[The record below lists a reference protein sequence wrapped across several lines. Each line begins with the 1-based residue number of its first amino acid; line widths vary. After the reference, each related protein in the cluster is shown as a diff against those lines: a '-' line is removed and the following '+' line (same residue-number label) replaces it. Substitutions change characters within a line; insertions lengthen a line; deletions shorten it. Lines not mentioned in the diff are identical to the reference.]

1 MQPLASTQ
9 DTLSTK
15 GAKISIMADF
25 ISSAKGRISVGLLF
39 ASVNALITW
48 VTPWPLKIVVDSVF
62 GRAKAPS
69 IFGTIGSKSELLMV
83 VAASMAALALLGGV
97 ATYLSALAF
106 TNAGMVFTNDLQIR
120 VFKHLLDQPPSFFQR
135 RKQGDLNT
143 RLIADV
149 QSIQRAM
156 VDSIPTLVNS
166 ILSIAGILVILAL
179 LGPLYLLSVVALGV
193 FIVIDLTFFMKRVKA
208 ESRRARD
215 FEGQANS
222 AAQQALTGLVVVQ
235 TSNGE
240 ATESGRFERFVKAST
255 AHSMRSNMH
264 QAAMNASVTTTLNLT
279 IAAFVAVGGLAV
291 FSKSLSVGMILVVTS
306 YARSIYKPLQQLT
319 KRAGIVG
326 AGLAARERVVELLQ
340 ADEAVKTLP
349 RELCLDFVDGDIEF
363 KEVSLRY
370 PDKVIAE
377 DLTFKI
383 SRGSKVAIVGETG
396 AGKSTIAKLIPRLI
410 EASSGELY
418 IGGVNVK
425 DLDLSQLRSHV
436 SYLPQET
443 FIFAGTIWE
452 NITYGSPGA
461 QRLDAIKAA
470 AEAGVIEVIRALPM
484 TFDTVVAEKGTSLS
498 GGQRQCIA
506 IARAV
511 LKNSSII
518 IFDEPTVGIDP
529 SLEAVISSA
538 LESASRGRTTI
549 VITHQ
554 ESTARLCDTM
564 YRLVD
569 GHIVVQSHGRYFN
582 VEEPFDIGLR
592 LMQR

>member
-1 MQPLASTQ
+1 
-9 DTLSTK
+9 
-15 GAKISIMADF
+15 MADF
-25 ISSAKGRISVGLLF
+25 LTSSKGRISVGLIF
-39 ASVNALITW
+39 ASINALITW
-48 VTPWPLKIVVDSVF
+48 LTPWPLKIVVDSVF
-62 GRAKAPS
+62 GRSKAPS
-69 IFGTIGSKSELLMV
+69 IFGAIGSKHELLYII
-83 VAASMAALALLGGV
+83 AASMALLALLGGV

-106 TNAGMVFTNDLQIR
+106 TNAGMAFTNDLQIR
-120 VFKHLLDQPPSFFQR
+120 VFNHLLMQPPSFFQS

-166 ILSIAGILVILAL
+166 TLSILGILVILGF
-179 LGPLYLLSVVALGV
+179 LGPMYLLSVAALGV
-193 FIVIDLTFFMKRVKA
+193 FIVFDLTYFMKKVKA

-215 FEGQANS
+215 YEGQANS
-222 AAQQALTGLVVVQ
+222 VAQQAISGLVVVQ

-240 ATESGRFERFVKAST
+240 GAERSRFSNFIKAST
-255 AHSMRSNMH
+255 SHSMKSNMH

-279 IAAFVAVGGLAV
+279 IAAFVLFGGVAV

-326 AGLAARERVVELLQ
+326 AGLAARERVVELLV
-340 ADEAVKTLP
+340 ADESVVTFPK
-349 RELCLDFVDGDIEF
+349 ELCLDYVDGDIEF
-363 KEVSLRY
+363 RGVSLAYSDRT
-370 PDKVIAE
+370 IAE
-377 DLTFKI
+377 DLNFKVPMGAKI
-383 SRGSKVAIVGETG
+383 AIVGETG
-396 AGKSTIAKLIPRLI
+396 AGKSTIAKMIPRLI
-410 EASSGELY
+410 EPTTGDLY

-425 DLDLSQLRSHV
+425 DLDLVQLRSHV

-452 NITYGSPGA
+452 NIAYGSRGA
-461 QRLDAIKAA
+461 GRLDAIKAA
-470 AEAGVIEVIRALPM
+470 AEAGVIDIIKALPLG
-484 TFDTVVAEKGTSLS
+484 FDTVVAEKGSSLS
-498 GGQRQCIA
+498 GGQRQCVA

-554 ESTARLCDTM
+554 EATARLCDVM

-569 GHIVVQSHGRYFN
+569 GHIVTQSHGSYFN
-582 VEEPFDIGLR
+582 VEDPEGFGVSLIR
-592 LMQR
+592 R